1 MSIVKLQSL
10 RKPLIT
16 LSGAAVIAA
25 AAAVLLMVSATLGT
39 VRAQSAGD
47 LNDLEIAHVAY
58 TADLIDIR
66 YAHLA
71 LSKSK
76 NPAVHAFAQT
86 MIRDH
91 SAVNDKALALLKM
104 LNASAQDNFLS
115 RQLNAQADQLV
126 DVMSHLHGEEFD
138 RRYAANE
145 LAYHKAV
152 NGLVGG
158 TFIPNIQNPEVKAL
172 FEQALVIFKVHEKHA
187 AKMVA
192 SLKKVASLGR

>member
-1 MSIVKLQSL
+1 MSIVKQHSL
-10 RKPLIT
+10 RKPLIA
-16 LSGAAVIAA
+16 LGGAAVIAV
-25 AAAVLLMVSATLGT
+25 AAAVLLLASATFGT

-91 SAVNDKALALLKM
+91 SAVNDKALL
-104 LNASAQDNFLS
+104 
-115 RQLNAQADQLV
+115 
-126 DVMSHLHGEEFD
+126 E
-138 RRYAANE
+138 
-145 LAYHKAV
+145 
-152 NGLVGG
+152 
-158 TFIPNIQNPEVKAL
+158 
-172 FEQALVIFKVHEKHA
+172 LVIN
-187 AKMVA
+187 
-192 SLKKVASLGR
+192 